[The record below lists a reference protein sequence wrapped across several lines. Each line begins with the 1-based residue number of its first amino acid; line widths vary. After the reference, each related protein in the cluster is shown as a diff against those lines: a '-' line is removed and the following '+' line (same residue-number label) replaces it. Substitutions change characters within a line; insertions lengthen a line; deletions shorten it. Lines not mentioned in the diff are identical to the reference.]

1 MEVGE
6 PAGRPAGV
14 SEVSHV
20 GVSRASGAGAEHL
33 PWAPFVVSGEQLAF
47 YRFLNGFI

>member
-14 SEVSHV
+14 S
-20 GVSRASGAGAEHL
+20 GVSGAGVSAASCAGAEHL
-33 PWAPFVVSGEQLAF
+33 PWAPLVVSGEQLAF
-47 YRFLNGFI
+47 YNVLNGFI